1 MLASAEAA
9 GHRERDDGS
18 PVSAVIT
25 IRDETASGQLVAE
38 LSLMLPA
45 ACISMRDLIATR
57 VRFEVEAFNAR
68 SGDEVFRGLV
78 QPSGAEQVP
87 TGFKLKQRRQ
97 VDAQEQVTR
106 ALEAFERNGFFVV
119 VDDRQVDSLDD
130 VVAVRPATR
139 VSFVKLVPL
148 VGG

>member
-1 MLASAEAA
+1 M
-9 GHRERDDGS
+9 
-18 PVSAVIT
+18 SAVIT

-38 LSLMLPA
+38 LSLTLPA
-45 ACISMRDLIATR
+45 ARISMRDLIATR

-78 QPSGAEQVP
+78 QPSGAEQVS